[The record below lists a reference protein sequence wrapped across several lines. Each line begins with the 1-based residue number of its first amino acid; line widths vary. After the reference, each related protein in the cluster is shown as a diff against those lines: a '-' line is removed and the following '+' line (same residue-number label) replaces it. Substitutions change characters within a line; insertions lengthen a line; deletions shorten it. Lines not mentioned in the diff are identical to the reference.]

1 MNKLMLSK
9 TMAIIGF
16 VATLLGA
23 IDPLEGS
30 IVIVMGAWLLA
41 LGAMF
46 LQHRYRRWLYLS
58 VLMIMLGFGAMLILT
73 WMGGIGGDTGR
84 PMALGLFALPYPI
97 GWVMGLVVAIL
108 MFRDLVK
115 PGTVNRGNT
124 AS

>member
-16 VATLLGA
+16 VAMLLGA

-30 IVIVMGAWLLA
+30 IVIGMGAGLLA
-41 LGAMF
+41 LAALF

-58 VLMIMLGFGAMLILT
+58 FLLIVLGFAAMLILT
-73 WMGGIGGDTGR
+73 WMGGIGGDTGHSL
-84 PMALGLFALPYPI
+84 AWGLFVLPYPV
-97 GWVMGLVVAIL
+97 GWVMGLVAGVL

-115 PGTVNRGNT
+115 TGTVNQGNT
-124 AS
+124 AG